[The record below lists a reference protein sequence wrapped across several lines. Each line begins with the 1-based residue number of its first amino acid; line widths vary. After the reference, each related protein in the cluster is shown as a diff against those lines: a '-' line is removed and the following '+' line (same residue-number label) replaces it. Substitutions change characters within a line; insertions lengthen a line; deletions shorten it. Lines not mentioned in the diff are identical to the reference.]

1 MNSLMQLKLH
11 QYLTHSQ
18 LPNCWSWC
26 CCNQTSTSERP
37 PFHHAMDHMDLDP
50 SAAARIGKKL
60 QSKAHSAAK
69 RNVRQVTPLKAS
81 KPTQR
86 HASAEQELQWLQQ
99 CQNMYETLPKN
110 SKYAQH
116 KRRLVQKAIEI
127 LQTKQRSSQQ
137 QADLA
142 GLIAQLKL

>member
-1 MNSLMQLKLH
+1 
-11 QYLTHSQ
+11 
-18 LPNCWSWC
+18 
-26 CCNQTSTSERP
+26 
-37 PFHHAMDHMDLDP
+37 MDPMELDP
-50 SAAARIGKKL
+50 GAAARIGKKL
-60 QSKAHSAAK
+60 QSKAQSAAK

-81 KPTQR
+81 KPSQR
-86 HASAEQELQWLQQ
+86 HASADQELQWLQQ
-99 CQNMYETLPKN
+99 CQGMYETLPKN

-116 KRRLVQKAIEI
+116 KRRLVQKALEI